1 MVFRIPRILGL
12 CLVVTFVLGCGDAGG
27 PSAMVA
33 GKVTLNGAP
42 FSGAAVH
49 FYHPKVG
56 GGAFNLN
63 ENGEFISAQPLPVA
77 EYFVSLDR
85 PGPNAGEDPSKME
98 WPADKSGEIP
108 PRYRSSAKSGFVAR
122 VVVGENNHFTFDM
135 IGKPTSRKTRKG
147 PTVIE
152 PLSEFSS

>member
-1 MVFRIPRILGL
+1 MVVRISRIIGL
-12 CLVVTFVLGCGDAGG
+12 CFFVTLSAGCSDIGS

-33 GKVTLNGAP
+33 GKVTLNGVP

-63 ENGEFISAQPLPVA
+63 ENGEFVSTRPIPVA

-85 PGPNAGEDPSKME
+85 PGPSAGEDPSKTV
-98 WPADKSGEIP
+98 WPTDKSGEIP
-108 PRYRSSAKSGFVAR
+108 TRYRSSAKSGFVAR
-122 VVVGENNHFTFDM
+122 VVDGDNNQFIFDM
-135 IGKPTSRKTRKG
+135 MGKPTSQKTRKG

-152 PLSEFSS
+152 PLSEFAG